1 MIDAAENIRKVEIAD
16 AKAIVDIYN
25 YYVENTAISF
35 ETEALTVNEMAERI
49 KDISSKFPYFV
60 YEKDGK
66 ILGYCYAHLWKE
78 RVAYSQTLETT
89 IYLHP
94 DYCHR
99 GIGKRL
105 MQQLIEQCRA
115 QGFHALIA
123 CITGGN
129 EGSIALHRA
138 LGFEQRSCFKE
149 VGRKFGAWLDVVDL
163 ELILRA

>member
-1 MIDAAENIRKVEIAD
+1 MIRNVNATDAQAIAH
-16 AKAIVDIYN
+16 IYN
-25 YYVENTAISF
+25 HYVLNTNISF
-35 ETEALTVNEMAERI
+35 ETQAVTTADMLHRI
-49 KDISSKFPYFV
+49 TSISAQYPYLV
-60 YEKDGK
+60 YEHEGHVV
-66 ILGYCYAHLWKE
+66 GYCYAHLWKE

-138 LGFEQRSCFKE
+138 LGFEQRACFKE

-163 ELILRA
+163 ELILQG

>member
-1 MIDAAENIRKVEIAD
+1 MIRNVNATDAQAIAH
-16 AKAIVDIYN
+16 IYN
-25 YYVENTAISF
+25 HYVLNTNISF
-35 ETEALTVNEMAERI
+35 ETQAVTTADMLHRI
-49 KDISSKFPYFV
+49 TSISAQYPYLV
-60 YEKDGK
+60 YEHEGHVV
-66 ILGYCYAHLWKE
+66 GYCYAHLWKE

-138 LGFEQRSCFKE
+138 LGFEQMSCFKE

-163 ELILRA
+163 ELILQG

>member
-1 MIDAAENIRKVEIAD
+1 MIRKVNATDAQAIAH
-16 AKAIVDIYN
+16 IYN
-25 YYVENTAISF
+25 HYVLNTTISF
-35 ETEALTVNEMAERI
+35 ETQAVTTAHMLHRI
-49 KDISSKFPYFV
+49 TSISAQYPYLV
-60 YEKDGK
+60 YEHEGRVV
-66 ILGYCYAHLWKE
+66 GYCYAHLWKE

-105 MQQLIEQCRA
+105 MQQLIEQCWA

-129 EGSIALHRA
+129 EGSIALHQS

-149 VGRKFGAWLDVVDL
+149 VGHKFGAWLDVVDL
-163 ELILRA
+163 ELILRP

>member
-1 MIDAAENIRKVEIAD
+1 MIRKVNATDAQAIAH
-16 AKAIVDIYN
+16 IYN
-25 YYVENTAISF
+25 HYVLNTTISF
-35 ETEALTVNEMAERI
+35 ETQAVTTAHMLHRI
-49 KDISSKFPYFV
+49 TSISAQYPYLV
-60 YEKDGK
+60 YEHEGRVV
-66 ILGYCYAHLWKE
+66 GYCYAHLWKE

-105 MQQLIEQCRA
+105 MQQLIEQWRA

-129 EGSIALHRA
+129 EGSIALHQS

-149 VGRKFGAWLDVVDL
+149 VGHKFGAWLDVVDL
-163 ELILRA
+163 ELILRP

>member
-1 MIDAAENIRKVEIAD
+1 MIRKVNATDAQAIAH
-16 AKAIVDIYN
+16 IYN
-25 YYVENTAISF
+25 HYVLNTTISF
-35 ETEALTVNEMAERI
+35 ETQAVTTAHMLHRI
-49 KDISSKFPYFV
+49 TSISAQNPYLV
-60 YEKDGK
+60 YEHEGRVV
-66 ILGYCYAHLWKE
+66 GYCYAHLWKE

-129 EGSIALHRA
+129 EGSIALHQS

-149 VGRKFGAWLDVVDL
+149 VGHKFGAWLDVVDL
-163 ELILRA
+163 ELILRP

>member
-1 MIDAAENIRKVEIAD
+1 MIRNVNATDAQAIAR
-16 AKAIVDIYN
+16 IYN
-25 YYVENTAISF
+25 HYVLNTTISF
-35 ETEALTVNEMAERI
+35 ETQAVTTAQMLHRI
-49 KDISSKFPYFV
+49 TSISAQYPYLV
-60 YEKDGK
+60 YEHEGHVV
-66 ILGYCYAHLWKE
+66 GYCYAHLWKE

-115 QGFHALIA
+115 HGFHALIA

-138 LGFEQRSCFKE
+138 LGFE
-149 VGRKFGAWLDVVDL
+149 
-163 ELILRA
+163 

>member
-1 MIDAAENIRKVEIAD
+1 MIRKVNATDAQAIAH
-16 AKAIVDIYN
+16 IYN
-25 YYVENTAISF
+25 HYVLNTTISF
-35 ETEALTVNEMAERI
+35 ETQAVTTAHMLHRI
-49 KDISSKFPYFV
+49 TSISAQYPYLV
-60 YEKDGK
+60 CEHEGRVV
-66 ILGYCYAHLWKE
+66 GYCYAHLWKE

-129 EGSIALHRA
+129 EGSIALHQS

-149 VGRKFGAWLDVVDL
+149 VGHKFGAWLDVVDL
-163 ELILRA
+163 ELILRP

>member
-1 MIDAAENIRKVEIAD
+1 MIRNVNATDAQAIAH
-16 AKAIVDIYN
+16 IYN
-25 YYVENTAISF
+25 HYVLNTNISF
-35 ETEALTVNEMAERI
+35 ETQAVTTADMLHRI
-49 KDISSKFPYFV
+49 TSISAQYPYLV
-60 YEKDGK
+60 YEHEGHVV
-66 ILGYCYAHLWKE
+66 GYCYAHLWKE

-94 DYCHR
+94 DYCGR

-129 EGSIALHRA
+129 EGSIALHRRWA
-138 LGFEQRSCFKE
+138 LNKSRVLKRWDASLVRGSM
-149 VGRKFGAWLDVVDL
+149 
-163 ELILRA
+163 

>member
-1 MIDAAENIRKVEIAD
+1 MIRKVNATDAQAIAH
-16 AKAIVDIYN
+16 IYN
-25 YYVENTAISF
+25 HYVLNTTISF
-35 ETEALTVNEMAERI
+35 ETQAVTTAHMLHRI
-49 KDISSKFPYFV
+49 TSISAQYPYLV
-60 YEKDGK
+60 YEHEGRVV
-66 ILGYCYAHLWKE
+66 GYCYAHLWKE
-78 RVAYSQTLETT
+78 RGTYSQTLETT

-129 EGSIALHRA
+129 EGSIALHQS

-149 VGRKFGAWLDVVDL
+149 VGHKFGAWLDVVDL
-163 ELILRA
+163 ELILRP

>member
-1 MIDAAENIRKVEIAD
+1 MIRNVNATDAQAIAH
-16 AKAIVDIYN
+16 IYN
-25 YYVENTAISF
+25 HYVLNTNISF
-35 ETEALTVNEMAERI
+35 ETQAVTTADMLHRI
-49 KDISSKFPYFV
+49 TSISAQYPYLV
-60 YEKDGK
+60 YEHEGHVV
-66 ILGYCYAHLWKE
+66 GYCYAHLWKE

-94 DYCHR
+94 DYCGR
-99 GIGKRL
+99 GIGKQL

-115 QGFHALIA
+115 HGFHALIA

-138 LGFEQRSCFKE
+138 LGFEQRSCFNE

-163 ELILRA
+163 ELILQG

>member
-1 MIDAAENIRKVEIAD
+1 MIRNVNATDAQAIAH
-16 AKAIVDIYN
+16 IYN
-25 YYVENTAISF
+25 HYVLNTTISF
-35 ETEALTVNEMAERI
+35 ETQAVTTADMLHRI
-49 KDISSKFPYFV
+49 TSISAQYPYLV
-60 YEKDGK
+60 YEHEGHVV
-66 ILGYCYAHLWKE
+66 GYCYAHLWKE

-94 DYCHR
+94 DYCHM

>member
-1 MIDAAENIRKVEIAD
+1 MIRNVNATDAQAIAH
-16 AKAIVDIYN
+16 IYN
-25 YYVENTAISF
+25 HYVLNTNISF
-35 ETEALTVNEMAERI
+35 ETQAVTTADMLHRI
-49 KDISSKFPYFV
+49 TSISAQYPYLV
-60 YEKDGK
+60 YEHEGHVV
-66 ILGYCYAHLWKE
+66 GYCYAHLWKE

-105 MQQLIEQCRA
+105 MQQLIEQCRS

-129 EGSIALHRA
+129 EGSIALPRA
-138 LGFEQRSCFKE
+138 LGVEQRSCFKE
-149 VGRKFGAWLDVVDL
+149 VGRKVGAWLDGVDL

>member
-1 MIDAAENIRKVEIAD
+1 MIRKVNATDAQAIAH
-16 AKAIVDIYN
+16 IYN
-25 YYVENTAISF
+25 HYVLNTTISF
-35 ETEALTVNEMAERI
+35 ETQAVTTAHMLHRI
-49 KDISSKFPYFV
+49 TNISAQYPYLV
-60 YEKDGK
+60 YEHEGRVV
-66 ILGYCYAHLWKE
+66 GYCYAHLWKE

-129 EGSIALHRA
+129 EGSIALHQS

-149 VGRKFGAWLDVVDL
+149 VGHKFGAWLDVVDL
-163 ELILRA
+163 ELILRP

>member
-1 MIDAAENIRKVEIAD
+1 MIRNVNATDAQTIAH
-16 AKAIVDIYN
+16 IYN
-25 YYVENTAISF
+25 HYVLNTTISF
-35 ETEALTVNEMAERI
+35 ETQAVTTADMLHRI
-49 KDISSKFPYFV
+49 TSITAQYPYLV
-60 YEKDGK
+60 YSLEGHGGGD
-66 ILGYCYAHLWKE
+66 CYAHLWIV
-78 RVAYSQTLETT
+78 RVSYSQTLETT

-163 ELILRA
+163 ELILQG

>member
-1 MIDAAENIRKVEIAD
+1 MIRKVNATDAQAIAH
-16 AKAIVDIYN
+16 IYN
-25 YYVENTAISF
+25 HYVLNTTISF
-35 ETEALTVNEMAERI
+35 ETQAVTTAHMQHRI
-49 KDISSKFPYFV
+49 TSISAQYPYLV
-60 YEKDGK
+60 YEHEGRVV
-66 ILGYCYAHLWKE
+66 GYCYAHLWKE

-129 EGSIALHRA
+129 EGSIALHQS

-149 VGRKFGAWLDVVDL
+149 VGHKFGAWLDVVDL
-163 ELILRA
+163 ELILRP

>member
-1 MIDAAENIRKVEIAD
+1 MIRKVNATDAQAIAH
-16 AKAIVDIYN
+16 IYN
-25 YYVENTAISF
+25 HYVLNTTISF
-35 ETEALTVNEMAERI
+35 ETQAVTTAHMLHRI
-49 KDISSKFPYFV
+49 TSISAQYHYLV
-60 YEKDGK
+60 YEHEGRVV
-66 ILGYCYAHLWKE
+66 GYCYAHLWKE

-129 EGSIALHRA
+129 EGSIALHQS

-149 VGRKFGAWLDVVDL
+149 VGHKFGAWLDVVDL
-163 ELILRA
+163 ELILRP

>member
-1 MIDAAENIRKVEIAD
+1 MV
-16 AKAIVDIYN
+16 
-25 YYVENTAISF
+25 
-35 ETEALTVNEMAERI
+35 
-49 KDISSKFPYFV
+49 
-60 YEKDGK
+60 
-66 ILGYCYAHLWKE
+66 GYCYAHLWKE

-129 EGSIALHRA
+129 EGSIALHQS

-149 VGRKFGAWLDVVDL
+149 VGHKFGAWLDVVDL
-163 ELILRA
+163 ELILRP

>member
-1 MIDAAENIRKVEIAD
+1 MIRKVNATDAQAIAH
-16 AKAIVDIYN
+16 IYN
-25 YYVENTAISF
+25 HYVLNTTISF
-35 ETEALTVNEMAERI
+35 ETQAVTTAHMLHRI
-49 KDISSKFPYFV
+49 TSISAQYPYLV
-60 YEKDGK
+60 YEHEGRVV
-66 ILGYCYAHLWKE
+66 GYCYAHLWKE

-129 EGSIALHRA
+129 EGSIALHQS
-138 LGFEQRSCFKE
+138 LGFEQRSCVKE
-149 VGRKFGAWLDVVDL
+149 VVHKFGAWLDVVDL
-163 ELILRA
+163 ELILRP